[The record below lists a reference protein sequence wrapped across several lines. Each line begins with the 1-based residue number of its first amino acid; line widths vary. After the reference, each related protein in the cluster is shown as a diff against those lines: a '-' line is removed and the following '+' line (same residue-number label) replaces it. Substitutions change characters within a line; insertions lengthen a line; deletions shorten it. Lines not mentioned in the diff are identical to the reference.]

1 MTEGASIFM
10 SNRILVTPEQL
21 EQVSSQFAQSGQL
34 SSEIVQRLQ
43 QSIHEL
49 EGQWQGVTRE
59 RFYGEYQ
66 QARTNMLKFV
76 ECLQSISTELKQISA
91 KFRTTDEQMNGAV
104 MGGAAAGAAVLAGT
118 AGAAGSGSSAGS
130 GTGSSAN
137 AGNSKSSKASADDPK
152 SSLLDKAI
160 DGYEVDA
167 SVVRNEENG
176 LFTKAI
182 NGKVS
187 ANLQEGVEVGGSI
200 VSAGFDNDYAD
211 GSVSLMHAGVE
222 ASVKDGTLNLGAEAT
237 ITKYE
242 GGFKI
247 PLPFTDKSL
256 NIGGSAS
263 LGVVGGSAEVG
274 KNGLSFHIPLGPGIS
289 LFGLGGSVTVK

>member
-21 EQVSSQFAQSGQL
+21 QQVSSQFAQSGQL
-34 SSEIVQRLQ
+34 SSDMVQQLQ
-43 QSIHEL
+43 RSIHEL
-49 EGQWQGVTRE
+49 ESQWQGMTRE

-66 QARTNMLKFV
+66 QARSTMLKFV
-76 ECLQSISTELKQISA
+76 ECLQSISTELNQISV
-91 KFRTTDEQMNGAV
+91 KFRTTDEQVNGAV
-104 MGGAAAGAAVLAGT
+104 VGGAAAGAAVLAG
-118 AGAAGSGSSAGS
+118 SAG
-130 GTGSSAN
+130 GAGNGGN
-137 AGNSKSSKASADDPK
+137 AGTTGAKTLKGSAGDSKT
-152 SSLLDKAI
+152 LTDKLI
-160 DGYEVDA
+160 EGYEVDA

-176 LFTKAI
+176 LFANAI

-200 VSAGFDNDYAD
+200 VEAGFDNDYTE

>member
-1 MTEGASIFM
+1 M

-34 SSEIVQRLQ
+34 SSDMVQQLQ
-43 QSIHEL
+43 RSIHEL
-49 EGQWQGVTRE
+49 ESQWQGMTRE

-66 QARTNMLKFV
+66 QARSTMLKFV
-76 ECLQSISTELKQISA
+76 DCLQSISTELNQISV
-91 KFRTTDEQMNGAV
+91 KFRTTDEQVNGAV
-104 MGGAAAGAAVLAGT
+104 LGGAAAGAAVLAG
-118 AGAAGSGSSAGS
+118 SAGS
-130 GTGSSAN
+130 GIAGS
-137 AGNSKSSKASADDPK
+137 AGNGGHAAATGAKTLKGSAGDSKT
-152 SSLLDKAI
+152 LTDKLI
-160 DGYEVDA
+160 EGYEVDA

-176 LFTKAI
+176 LFANAI

-200 VSAGFDNDYAD
+200 VEAGFDNDYTE

-222 ASVKDGTLNLGAEAT
+222 VSVKDGTLNLGAEAT